1 MSTQAD
7 LGAKALAARDYTS
20 SIAHYTTAL
29 SSSQSPI
36 WLTQR
41 STAYHRLGRY
51 EDALRDAENAV
62 LVAQA
67 RGKRELIASAQFRRA
82 IALYSL
88 GRLGDA
94 RLVLTWARKL
104 NEKEKGLAI
113 WQAKV
118 AGDYEK
124 LPEGEEGEKGRRVVV
139 EEWPTEFQGEVNQEK
154 KVEGTKVEDKG
165 KEKERGEV
173 APAGQTPS
181 PSLVQ
186 TPKEK
191 IRHEWFQSSNNVTI
205 TIFAKGIPKEQ
216 AEVKIDAQAVSP
228 FTTPPSSISN
238 QPLTTCSSKSA
249 SQSVH
254 QVVMTSPS
262 TLSTTPLIHLKVP
275 SRSPQ
280 INSKSPSIKPPQA

>member
-20 SIAHYTTAL
+20 AIAHYTTAL

-41 STAYHRLGRY
+41 STAYHRLGQY
-51 EDALRDAENAV
+51 EDALRDAEDAV
-62 LVAQA
+62 LVARA

-104 NEKEKGLAI
+104 NEKEKGLAM

-139 EEWPTEFQGEVNQEK
+139 EEWPTEFQGEMKQGK
-154 KVEGTKVEDKG
+154 KEEATKVEDKG

-173 APAGQTPS
+173 AQGHHRVLS
-181 PSLVQ
+181 
-186 TPKEK
+186 
-191 IRHEWFQSSNNVTI
+191 RHPRRRSGMSGSSRAI
-205 TIFAKGIPKEQ
+205 T
-216 AEVKIDAQAVSP
+216 
-228 FTTPPSSISN
+228 
-238 QPLTTCSSKSA
+238 
-249 SQSVH
+249 SQS
-254 QVVMTSPS
+254 
-262 TLSTTPLIHLKVP
+262 LSLQREYQRSKLK
-275 SRSPQ
+275 
-280 INSKSPSIKPPQA
+280 SKLMHEL